1 MQVKSKVQSSEGS
14 YKVTNYAGKTY
25 FLAGP
30 VTLELRTPFKDREG
44 KEITILW

>member
-1 MQVKSKVQSSEGS
+1 MQDKSKIQSSKGS
-14 YKVTNYAGKTY
+14 YKVMNYAGKTD

-44 KEITILW
+44 KGITILW